1 MAFWNRRGQVE
12 EDDETWEGEDG
23 ETEEEDYEDEGDAAE
38 ESAEDDTGLIDYD
51 VYVMS
56 AQERLLYIVLA
67 AAAIFGVGMI
77 FYHNFIL
84 AGVLSLLALRFPKI
98 RTGQIIRK
106 RKRDLTLQFKDL
118 LYALSSSMD
127 AENASIENAF
137 VSARHNLEVIYPD
150 PNTYI
155 LQEVDYILHSREL
168 GAKIED
174 TLEEFAE
181 RAHLEDITNFSDVIR
196 TCRSKGG
203 EMAKVTKSTSQ
214 IISDK
219 IETKEEIETLLTGK
233 RYESRI
239 MSAMPI
245 FMVAILSVMSPDYMA
260 PVFDFSR
267 VIGPVVM
274 TVAIGIFTLS
284 FFWSERIMDIE
295 V

>member
-1 MAFWNRRGQVE
+1 MKVADLPDMHG
-12 EDDETWEGEDG
+12 
-23 ETEEEDYEDEGDAAE
+23 
-38 ESAEDDTGLIDYD
+38 
-51 VYVMS
+51 MS
-56 AQERLLYIVLA
+56 AYIKKLFPFAKASKDAIEGADCAIIRLPSMSASMVLHYFKKTKKKYALEVVVDPEDAYASNNIAKLLFTRLLKKQCIEA
-67 AAAIFGVGMI
+67 DGVS
-77 FYHNFIL
+77 Y
-84 AGVLSLLALRFPKI
+84 V
-98 RTGQIIRK
+98 T
-106 RKRDLTLQFKDL
+106 KDD
-118 LYALSSSMD
+118 YV
-127 AENASIENAF
+127 AS
-137 VSARHNLEVIYPD
+137 
-150 PNTYI
+150 
-155 LQEVDYILHSREL
+155 
-168 GAKIED
+168 
-174 TLEEFAE
+174 
-181 RAHLEDITNFSDVIR
+181 DITNFSDVIR

-245 FMVAILSVMSPDYMA
+245 FMVAVLSVMSPDYMA

-284 FFWSERIMDIE
+284 FFWSEHIMDIE